1 MNFLIDMYGT
11 RDPEEGELDFFK
23 KKPEVAGM
31 ATEDNKIILNP
42 FSKNSPEEQQ
52 AVAQNEALRLFM
64 KQEGIDPDFELTDE
78 QKEFFKGTAYDK
90 DPVAAKQ
97 TILARILTGD
107 PSAKKVTPEQ
117 IKAAQELGASIQ
129 QLAPKEQ
136 VVNPMY
142 ADPFGNS
149 LQ

>member
-1 MNFLIDMYGT
+1 MDFLVDMFGT
-11 RDPEEGELDFFK
+11 RDLEEGELDFFK
-23 KKPEVAGM
+23 KRPEVAGM
-31 ATEDNKIILNP
+31 ATDDNKIILNP
-42 FSKNSPEEQQ
+42 FSKNSPAEQQ

-64 KQEGIDPDFELTDE
+64 RQQGIKPKFKLTDE
-78 QKEFFKGTAYDK
+78 QKEFFKGTEYEK
-90 DPVAAKQ
+90 DPSAANQ

-107 PSAKKVTPEQ
+107 PSAKNATPEQ

-142 ADPFGNS
+142 TDPFGNS